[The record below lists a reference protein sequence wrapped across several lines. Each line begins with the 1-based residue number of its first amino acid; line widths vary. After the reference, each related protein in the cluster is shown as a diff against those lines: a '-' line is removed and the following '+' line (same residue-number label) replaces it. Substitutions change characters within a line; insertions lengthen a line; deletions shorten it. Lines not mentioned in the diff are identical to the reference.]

1 MSIFK
6 KFAAPLLAI
15 ALVAVMGVS
24 LLTNTRT
31 AYAANT
37 ITAMTLGLGPGASTT
52 AIIPAWSG
60 GSAIGFTFLAADTET
75 WTAATTIILTAP
87 ATSTWVTP
95 TAASCV
101 ITVVASGQLQPGGTC
116 SAAAVN
122 NVVTITPA
130 GLVAAAATLT
140 YAGASKVT
148 VSLAV
153 KTPNGTASGGTIAV
167 SYGAAITGSIAA
179 GTYGTLGEGKN
190 FLLGWSTS
198 TTAPSAVPITAYSA
212 ASSVA
217 DANGAGGALCAF
229 AATTTPGTATVGLPV
244 TFTVSLG
251 VVSTGTG
258 KSALAVT
265 GTTGS
270 VCTNYRGGGGVA
282 STDTAIVSNSL
293 TNIVDTLAVT
303 LTAPAGGTAAKLI
316 ITQPTNSAVTPSVTG
331 VTPGYI
337 SPTQQTNFAVQVQD
351 SVGLGV
357 NGQVLL
363 VTVDKGILVAG
374 FNATCGTA
382 KAVTGTSV
390 SQAQSSGGSAV
401 AGSVSLTYCGNASD
415 AAGKATITVSNI
427 TTTMANAS
435 STISTSGRPAKVE
448 ATYANGVITAKVT
461 DSNGNNVADGTQVQF
476 TISSTAGAVSNACT
490 TTSNGGASSAV
501 SLNSGSGTVIVTAS
515 WNESGALAAGCV
527 AAAAVAQGG
536 NAGAVGSIGTTLNGA
551 TGVSST
557 VNIGS
562 VVTPPATVAASGPGT
577 FASAPVYSA
586 SKLAQAVFNGGTVV
600 QLETAITATGTGA
613 WAQDSKGVFALYI
626 VNGGFVN
633 DAFKA
638 AFPTGFAGVTAVT
651 VVGK

>member
-37 ITAMTLGLGPGASTT
+37 ITAMTLGLGPGASTS

-60 GSAIGFTFLAADTET
+60 GSAIGFTFLAADSET
-75 WTAATTIILTAP
+75 WTSDRTIILTAP

-116 SAAAVN
+116 SATAVS

-130 GLVAAAATLT
+130 GLLAAPTTLT

-153 KTPNGTASGGTIAV
+153 KVPNGTASGGTIAV
-167 SYGAAITGSIAA
+167 SYGSALTGSIAA

-190 FLLGWSTS
+190 FLLAWSTS
-198 TTAPSAVPITAYSA
+198 TTAPSFVPTTAYSGA
-212 ASSVA
+212 TATA
-217 DANGAGGALCAF
+217 DPAGAGGALCAF
-229 AATTTPGTATVGLPV
+229 AATTVPGTATVGLPI

-251 VVSTGTG
+251 VVSTGTA
-258 KSALAVT
+258 KSAVAVT

-282 STDTAIVSNSL
+282 ATDTAIGSNSL
-293 TNIVDTLAVT
+293 VSNVVDTLSIT
-303 LTAPAGGTAAKLI
+303 LTAPTGSTAAKL
-316 ITQPTNSAVTPSVTG
+316 TMTAPSNNAVAPTVTNTFISATTC
-331 VTPGYI
+331 
-337 SPTQQTNFAVQVQD
+337 TNFSVHVTD
-351 SVGLGV
+351 SAGLGV
-357 NGQVLL
+357 NSQVVLI
-363 VTVDKGILVAG
+363 TVDKGALTAG
-374 FNATCGTA
+374 FQGSISTA
-382 KAVTGTSV
+382 KAVTGTSATGPLV
-390 SQAQSSGGSAV
+390 YLDGV
-401 AGSVSLTYCGNASD
+401 NKAGVIPMTFCGNQLD
-415 AAGKATITVSNI
+415 AAGKATITAQN
-427 TTTMANAS
+427 
-435 STISTSGRPAKVE
+435 ISTSMANVTSTVTSGRQPGIIKATVE
-448 ATYANGVITAKVT
+448 GGVIKATVT
-461 DSNGNNVADGTQVQF
+461 DASGNVVADGTPIQF
-476 TISSTAGAVSNACT
+476 TISSQAGAVSSACT
-490 TTSNGGASSAV
+490 VSSNGVASSAV
-501 SLNSGSGTVIVTAS
+501 ALVSSTASVIVTAS
-515 WNESGALAAGCV
+515 YATSGSAATC
-527 AAAAVAQGG
+527 A
-536 NAGAVGSIGTTLNGA
+536 A
-551 TGVSST
+551 TGSETVSAT
-557 VNIGS
+557 V
-562 VVTPPATVAASGPGT
+562 VVTTGGSAPVVTGAGT
-577 FASAPVYSA
+577 FAAAPVFSA
-586 SKLAQAVFNGGTVV
+586 AKLAQVVFNGGTVA
-600 QLETAITATGTGA
+600 QLDTAISGGAATGA

-638 AFPTGFAGVTAVT
+638 AFPTGFAGVTALT